1 MRKVLLTSLIVLG
14 IVIVAAVA
22 WLMTAGAD
30 RTEATATRQ
39 VVDATGTSVE
49 IPLHPRRVVFLNVSN
64 LDLYD
69 AAGGRD
75 TVVGKPTSDSMS
87 PELAAA
93 MADIPAVGIIHR
105 PNMETILS
113 RHPDLVVGINVPFHN
128 QIRQTLAQNGIPLYI
143 NSLDSLEDSLK
154 TLKFF
159 GELTGHEQEA
169 AERAADIKQR
179 ADAVVAKAAGKE
191 SSRALI
197 LFSSPDSNNMAT
209 AASFSGDL
217 LSRLHGVNI
226 ADTADG
232 SHEPFVP
239 LSMEYVLRQDPQVIF
254 IISMGQSQG
263 EAERFKASMADSDSW
278 NKVQAVRQGRVYE
291 LPTALFTVNPG
302 SRIADAM
309 EYMADCLYGGGA
321 Q

>member
-1 MRKVLLTSLIVLG
+1 M
-14 IVIVAAVA
+14 
-22 WLMTAGAD
+22 
-30 RTEATATRQ
+30 
-39 VVDATGTSVE
+39 
-49 IPLHPRRVVFLNVSN
+49 NVSN

-113 RHPDLVVGINVPFHN
+113 LHPDLVVGINVPFHN

-159 GELTGHEQEA
+159 WRIDRSRTRSCRTRCGYQTA
-169 AERAADIKQR
+169 

-209 AASFSGDL
+209 AASFF
-217 LSRLHGVNI
+217 RR
-226 ADTADG
+226 
-232 SHEPFVP
+232 PF
-239 LSMEYVLRQDPQVIF
+239 
-254 IISMGQSQG
+254 
-263 EAERFKASMADSDSW
+263 
-278 NKVQAVRQGRVYE
+278 
-291 LPTALFTVNPG
+291 
-302 SRIADAM
+302 
-309 EYMADCLYGGGA
+309 
-321 Q
+321 

>member
-1 MRKVLLTSLIVLG
+1 MLTSLIVLG

-113 RHPDLVVGINVPFHN
+113 LHPDLVVGINVPFHN

-154 TLKFF
+154 TLKIFWRIDRSRTRSCRTRC
-159 GELTGHEQEA
+159 GYQT
-169 AERAADIKQR
+169 
-179 ADAVVAKAAGKE
+179 AG
-191 SSRALI
+191 RRRRCQ
-197 LFSSPDSNNMAT
+197 
-209 AASFSGDL
+209 SG
-217 LSRLHGVNI
+217 
-226 ADTADG
+226 
-232 SHEPFVP
+232 
-239 LSMEYVLRQDPQVIF
+239 RQGKFP
-254 IISMGQSQG
+254 G
-263 EAERFKASMADSDSW
+263 ADS
-278 NKVQAVRQGRVYE
+278 
-291 LPTALFTVNPG
+291 L
-302 SRIADAM
+302 
-309 EYMADCLYGGGA
+309 
-321 Q
+321 

>member
-1 MRKVLLTSLIVLG
+1 MRKVLLTTLIFLG
-14 IVIVAAVA
+14 IVIAGAVA
-22 WLMTAGAD
+22 WLMMAGSDKAQSIP
-30 RTEATATRQ
+30 TRQ
-39 VVDATGTSVE
+39 VVDAAGESVT
-49 IPLHPRRVVFLNVSN
+49 IPVHPQRVVFLNVSN

-87 PELAAA
+87 PELAEA
-93 MADIPAVGIIHR
+93 MADIPSVGIIHR

-113 RHPDLVVGINVPFHN
+113 LHPDLVIGINVPFHN
-128 QIRQTLAQNGIPLYI
+128 QIRQTLAQNGIPLCI

-159 GELTGHEQEA
+159 GELTGHEQQA
-169 AERAADIKQR
+169 AERAAAIQKK
-179 ADAVVAKAAGKE
+179 ADAVVANTAGKD
-191 SSRALI
+191 SPRALI

-209 AASFSGDL
+209 AASFSGDIL
-217 LSRLHGVNI
+217 RRLHGVNI
-226 ADTADG
+226 ADTAEG

-239 LSMEYVLRQDPQVIF
+239 LSMEYVLRQDPEVIF
-254 IISMGQSQG
+254 IISMGQG
-263 EAERFKASMADSDSW
+263 KDEAERFRASMADSDSW
-278 NKVQAVRQGRVYE
+278 SQVQAVRQGRVYE

-309 EYMADCLYGGGA
+309 EYMADRLYGGGSR
-321 Q
+321 